1 MDEKKEEKKEVQK
14 KELKTDEVPTKM
26 MAAVLNSYT
35 GVKTGAS
42 IREDFPVPKIT
53 GDFNVLIEVHAGSIN
68 PIDYKIALGGLK
80 PVLPYQMPVA
90 LGYDLSGIVV
100 SVGKK
105 VTKFKR
111 GDEVYGRVG
120 SIHMGTLAEYA
131 LANEGVLAMK
141 PRNLTHVEACS
152 IPLVG
157 LTTMQAF
164 QKMKGIKKGDST
176 FINAGAGGVGTFAL
190 QYAKKVLGLHV
201 STTASE
207 GAGHNLCA
215 SLGADTIIDYKKK
228 KFYEELKDIDCMYD
242 LSGEFAEGFKIVK
255 EGGYVISIAGPL
267 DSDETSRKFGPGV
280 DGSGFKLS
288 SCLMCC
294 VGCILDCK
302 ANPVK
307 AAAAKKKIHYAGL
320 LMTPSS
326 ADLEILA
333 GHIENGLIVPVVDK
347 VFPLKE
353 AVEALVYLESGRAKG
368 KVVVKVRD

>member
-120 SIHMGTLAEYA
+120 SIHMGTMLNMP
-131 LANEGVLAMK
+131 L
-141 PRNLTHVEACS
+141 LT
-152 IPLVG
+152 
-157 LTTMQAF
+157 
-164 QKMKGIKKGDST
+164 K
-176 FINAGAGGVGTFAL
+176 
-190 QYAKKVLGLHV
+190 
-201 STTASE
+201 ASW
-207 GAGHNLCA
+207 
-215 SLGADTIIDYKKK
+215 
-228 KFYEELKDIDCMYD
+228 
-242 LSGEFAEGFKIVK
+242 
-255 EGGYVISIAGPL
+255 P
-267 DSDETSRKFGPGV
+267 
-280 DGSGFKLS
+280 
-288 SCLMCC
+288 
-294 VGCILDCK
+294 
-302 ANPVK
+302 
-307 AAAAKKKIHYAGL
+307 
-320 LMTPSS
+320 
-326 ADLEILA
+326 
-333 GHIENGLIVPVVDK
+333 
-347 VFPLKE
+347 
-353 AVEALVYLESGRAKG
+353 
-368 KVVVKVRD
+368 